1 MRLRAIPC
9 AVRGRTLLEAL
20 MELAKTRG
28 ITVRREAMS
37 RGTSTGGYCVLKGV
51 PTLFVDER
59 AAVDAQIEVVAGVLR
74 RHDWSEADLDPAVR
88 AVLAR
93 PGRV

>member
-1 MRLRAIPC
+1 
-9 AVRGRTLLEAL
+9 

-28 ITVRREAMS
+28 LSVRREPMS
-37 RGTSTGGYCVLKGV
+37 RGTSSGGYCVLKGV

-59 AAVDAQIEVVAGVLR
+59 AAVDAQIEVVAAVLR
-74 RHDWSEADLDPAVR
+74 RQDWSEVDLDPAVR
-88 AVLAR
+88 AVLSR

>member
-1 MRLRAIPC
+1 
-9 AVRGRTLLEAL
+9 

-28 ITVRREAMS
+28 LSVRREPMS
-37 RGTSTGGYCVLKGV
+37 RGTSSGGYCVLKGV

-74 RHDWSEADLDPAVR
+74 RHDWSEVDLDPAVR
-88 AVLAR
+88 AVLSR

>member
-1 MRLRAIPC
+1 
-9 AVRGRTLLEAL
+9 

-28 ITVRREAMS
+28 LSVRREPMS
-37 RGTSTGGYCVLKGV
+37 RGTSSGGYCVLKGV

-74 RHDWSEADLDPAVR
+74 RQDGSEGDLDPAVR
-88 AVLAR
+88 AVLSR

>member
-1 MRLRAIPC
+1 
-9 AVRGRTLLEAL
+9 

-28 ITVRREAMS
+28 LSVRREPMS
-37 RGTSTGGYCVLKGV
+37 RGTSSGGYCVLKGV

-74 RHDWSEADLDPAVR
+74 RQDWSEVDLDPAVR
-88 AVLAR
+88 AVLSR

>member
-1 MRLRAIPC
+1 
-9 AVRGRTLLEAL
+9 

-28 ITVRREAMS
+28 LSVRREPMS
-37 RGTSTGGYCVLKGV
+37 RGTSSGGYCVLKGV

-74 RHDWSEADLDPAVR
+74 RHEWSEVDLDPAVR
-88 AVLAR
+88 AVLSR

>member
-1 MRLRAIPC
+1 M
-9 AVRGRTLLEAL
+9 RGRTLLEAL

-28 ITVRREAMS
+28 LSVRREPMS
-37 RGTSTGGYCVLKGV
+37 RGTSSGGYCVLKGV

-74 RHDWSEADLDPAVR
+74 RHDWSEVDLDPAVR
-88 AVLAR
+88 AVLSR
-93 PGRV
+93 PGRA

>member
-1 MRLRAIPC
+1 M
-9 AVRGRTLLEAL
+9 RGRTLLEAL

-28 ITVRREAMS
+28 LSVRREPMS
-37 RGTSTGGYCVLKGV
+37 RGTSSGGYCVLKGV

-59 AAVDAQIEVVAGVLR
+59 AAVDAQIEVVAAVLR
-74 RHDWSEADLDPAVR
+74 RHDWSEVDLDPAVR
-88 AVLAR
+88 AVLSR

>member
-1 MRLRAIPC
+1 
-9 AVRGRTLLEAL
+9 

-28 ITVRREAMS
+28 LSVRREPMS
-37 RGTSTGGYCVLKGV
+37 RGTSSGGYCVLKGV

-59 AAVDAQIEVVAGVLR
+59 AAVDAQIEVVAAVLR
-74 RHDWSEADLDPAVR
+74 RHDWSEVDLDPAVR
-88 AVLAR
+88 AVLSR